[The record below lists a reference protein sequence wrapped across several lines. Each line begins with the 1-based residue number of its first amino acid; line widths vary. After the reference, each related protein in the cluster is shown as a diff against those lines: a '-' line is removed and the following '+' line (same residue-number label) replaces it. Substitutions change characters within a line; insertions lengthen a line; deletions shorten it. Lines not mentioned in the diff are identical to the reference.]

1 VDAVRWRLSGD
12 SRRLPSGGNM
22 SGHGHADSHT
32 SNKGVALLIANLA
45 LFLAFSEMGG
55 SITAREAQEKNLEA
69 ANLWNFF
76 QAKTIRRTTVQVAA
90 EQIEAQLP
98 TINDPA
104 LKEAMQK
111 RIGDW
116 RRTADRY
123 ETEPETGEGRKELMA
138 RAKQQEEKRDNFK
151 LRNEIFEVSSA
162 VLQIAIVLC
171 SAMIITGIGAL
182 VWVAG
187 GLGILATILLAI
199 ATIAPNLL
207 HFH

>member
-1 VDAVRWRLSGD
+1 
-12 SRRLPSGGNM
+12 M
-22 SGHGHADSHT
+22 SGHGHGEAHT
-32 SNKGVALLIANLA
+32 NNKGVALLIAILA

-76 QAKTIRRTTVQVAA
+76 QAKTIRRTTVQTAA

-98 TINDPA
+98 TINDPV

-111 RIGDW
+111 RIADW

-123 ETEPETGEGRKELMA
+123 ESEPSTGEGRQELMA
-138 RAKQQEEKRDNFK
+138 RAKAQEEKRDNFK
-151 LRNEIFEVSSA
+151 LRNEIFEVASA
-162 VLQIAIVLC
+162 VLQISIVLC

-182 VWVAG
+182 VWAAG
-187 GLGILATILLAI
+187 GLGILATALLLI
-199 ATIAPNLL
+199 AVMAPTLL

>member
-1 VDAVRWRLSGD
+1 
-12 SRRLPSGGNM
+12 M
-22 SGHGHADSHT
+22 SGHGHAEGHT
-32 SNKGVALLIANLA
+32 NNKGVALLIAILA
-45 LFLAFSEMGG
+45 LILAFSEMGG
-55 SITAREAQEKNLEA
+55 NFTAREAQEKNLEA
-69 ANLWNFF
+69 SNLWNFF

-98 TINDPA
+98 TINEPA

-111 RIGDW
+111 RIADW

-138 RAKQQEEKRDNFK
+138 RAKQQEAKRDEFK
-151 LRNEIFEVSSA
+151 LRHEIFEVGSA
-162 VLQIAIVLC
+162 ILQIAIVLC

-182 VWVAG
+182 VWAAG
-187 GLGILATILLAI
+187 GLGILATVLMVI
-199 ATIAPNLL
+199 AMVAPNLL